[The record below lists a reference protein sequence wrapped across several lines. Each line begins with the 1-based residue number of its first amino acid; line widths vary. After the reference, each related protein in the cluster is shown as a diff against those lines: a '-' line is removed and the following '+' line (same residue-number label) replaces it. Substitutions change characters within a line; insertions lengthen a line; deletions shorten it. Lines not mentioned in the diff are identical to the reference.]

1 MSFMIQDVVSG
12 GMNLF
17 LGSLITVILVVKTIN
32 LKSLK
37 IKKIIL
43 LLFYFIFSF
52 PCFLLFVSAYPQ
64 LFLWLCAWNDPEM
77 I

>member
-1 MSFMIQDVVSG
+1 MIQDVVSG
-12 GMNLF
+12 EMNLF

-37 IKKIIL
+37 IKKIIFL
-43 LLFYFIFSF
+43 LLFHFIFSF

>member
-1 MSFMIQDVVSG
+1 MIQDVVSG

-37 IKKIIL
+37 IKKIIFL